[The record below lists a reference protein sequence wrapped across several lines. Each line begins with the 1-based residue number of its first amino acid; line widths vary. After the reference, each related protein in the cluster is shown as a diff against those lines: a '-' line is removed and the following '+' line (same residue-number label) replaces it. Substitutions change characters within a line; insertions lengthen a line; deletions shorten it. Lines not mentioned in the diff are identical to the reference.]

1 MNQINFTFIIP
12 HKNIPSLL
20 SRCLDSIPRRDDIQ
34 IIIVD
39 DNSDPSIVHFDEFP
53 GVGEKGV
60 EVYFTQEGTGAGY
73 ARNIGLKHAVGKWLL
88 FADADDF
95 YHSSL
100 LTVLDSHLNSSSDI
114 IFFNADSVDSST
126 MLPHGRMEYLYSLTN
141 TYQNSRNDKMAEIIF
156 KTNHHVPVAKMI
168 KRTLQSVH
176 QIYFEEI
183 PAGNDLMFGIKCN
196 LTAESI
202 SISDE
207 TIYCATFRPDSLRFK
222 KFDKIIVKS
231 RFSAINRANLFLKE
245 KRIRYI
251 LSPMNTIVENIS
263 GFSNKEIV
271 SFVFEILHTYSPLR
285 AGKFILQL
293 CNAYMKKDK

>member
-1 MNQINFTFIIP
+1 MNHINFTFIIP

-20 SRCLDSIPRRDDIQ
+20 SRCLESIPRRDDIQ

-39 DNSDPSIVHFDEFP
+39 DNSDPSIVNFDEFP
-53 GVGEKGV
+53 GIGEKCI
-60 EVYFTQEGTGAGY
+60 EIYFTKEGKGAGY
-73 ARNIGLKHAVGKWLL
+73 ARNIGLKHALGKWLL

-100 LTVLDSHLNSSSDI
+100 LTILDSHLNSSSDI
-114 IFFNADSVDSST
+114 IFFSADSVDSKT
-126 MLPHGRMEYLYSLTN
+126 LLPHGRMEYLYNLTN
-141 TYQNSRNDKMAEIIF
+141 KYQNNRNNKMAEIIF

-168 KRTLQSVH
+168 KRDLQTVN

-196 LTAESI
+196 LTANNI
-202 SISDE
+202 YISDE

-222 KFDKIIVKS
+222 KFDKTIIKS
-231 RFSAINRANLFLKE
+231 RFSAINRANLFLKK

-251 LSPMNTIVENIS
+251 LSPMDAIVENIS
-263 GFSNKEIV
+263 GFSNREIV
-271 SFVFEILHTYSPLR
+271 SFIFEILRTYSPLR
-285 AGKFILQL
+285 AGKFILLL
-293 CNAYMKKDK
+293 CKAYINKK

>member
-20 SRCLDSIPRRDDIQ
+20 SRCLESIPRRDDIQ

-39 DNSDPSIVHFDEFP
+39 DNSDPSIVNFDEFP
-53 GVGEKGV
+53 GIGEKCI
-60 EVYFTQEGTGAGY
+60 EIYFTKEGKGAGY
-73 ARNIGLKHAVGKWLL
+73 ARNIGLKHALGKWLL

-100 LTVLDSHLNSSSDI
+100 LTILDSHLNSSSDI
-114 IFFNADSVDSST
+114 IFFSADSVDSKT
-126 MLPHGRMEYLYSLTN
+126 LLPHGRMEYLYNLTN
-141 TYQNSRNDKMAEIIF
+141 KYQNNRNDKMAEIIF

-168 KRTLQSVH
+168 KRDLQTVN

-196 LTAESI
+196 LTANNI
-202 SISDE
+202 YISDE
-207 TIYCATFRPDSLRFK
+207 TIDCATFRPDSLRFK
-222 KFDKIIVKS
+222 KFDKTIIKS
-231 RFSAINRANLFLKE
+231 RFSAINRANLFLKK

-251 LSPMNTIVENIS
+251 LSPMDAIVENIS
-263 GFSNKEIV
+263 GFSKREII
-271 SFVFEILHTYSPLR
+271 SFIFEILRIYNPLR
-285 AGKFILQL
+285 ASKFILLL
-293 CNAYMKKDK
+293 CKAYINKK

>member
-39 DNSDPSIVHFDEFP
+39 DNSDPSIVHFDKFP
-53 GVGEKGV
+53 GIGEKGI
-60 EVYFTQEGTGAGY
+60 EVYFTKEGKGAGY
-73 ARNIGLKHAVGKWLL
+73 ARNIGLNHAVGKWLL

-100 LTVLDSHLNSSSDI
+100 LTVLDSHLDSSSDI

-141 TYQNSRNDKMAEIIF
+141 SYINNRNDKMAEIIF

-168 KRTLQSVH
+168 KRSLQKVH

-196 LTAESI
+196 FTAESI

-222 KFDKIIVKS
+222 KFDKTIIKS

-245 KRIRYI
+245 KQIRYI
-251 LSPMNTIVENIS
+251 LSPMNAIIENIPD
-263 GFSNKEIV
+263 FSNKEILAFI
-271 SFVFEILHTYSPLR
+271 SEILHIYSPLR
-285 AGKFILQL
+285 AGYFILL
-293 CNAYMKKDK
+293 LSKAYLK